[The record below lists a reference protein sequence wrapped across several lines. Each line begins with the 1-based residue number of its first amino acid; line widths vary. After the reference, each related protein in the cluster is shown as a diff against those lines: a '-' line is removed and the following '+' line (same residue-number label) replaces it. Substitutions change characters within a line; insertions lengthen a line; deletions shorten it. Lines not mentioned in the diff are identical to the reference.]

1 MSDNLFLTRMRPL
14 VLGSPEHKELLCRF
28 FIDSHD
34 PYKPAELAW
43 PELDEDARRRLALLP
58 IWEEA
63 LRTEADTALAVT
75 TMGEAERDPLLGEAI
90 RLQGYEE
97 ARHAELLKLLT
108 GKYRIPVPEFA
119 SQRPDRPDWAFM
131 RIGYGECFDSF
142 FAFGLFALARD
153 SGFFPPSLVE
163 IFEPIMQEEG
173 RHIIFHVNW
182 VAYNQARLPFAA
194 RPAYVFRRGLAMWLQ
209 ALSRFKTALRVK
221 TSVEDR
227 PQDNFTMNA
236 HEQFGDLSPREFV
249 ELCLAEN
256 ERRLAPYDPR
266 LLRPAFV
273 PQVAKAVLRT
283 LPRRS
288 QEPVAA

>member
-1 MSDNLFLTRMRPL
+1 MTPSPL
-14 VLGSPEHKELLCRF
+14 VIGSPEHKELLCRF

-34 PYKPAELAW
+34 PYKPAELPW
-43 PELDEDARRRLALLP
+43 PQLDEDARQRLAMLP

-63 LRTEADTALAVT
+63 VRTEADTALAVT
-75 TMGEAERDPLLGEAI
+75 TMGEAEGDPLLAEAI
-90 RLQGYEE
+90 ALQGYEE
-97 ARHAELLKLLT
+97 SRHAQLLKLLT
-108 GKYRIPVPEFA
+108 QKYRIQVPDFPPM
-119 SQRPDRPDWAFM
+119 RPAQPDWAFM

-142 FAFGLFALARD
+142 FAFGLFAMARD

-163 IFEPIMQEEG
+163 LFEPVMQEEG

-182 VAYNQARLPFAA
+182 VAYNQARLPYAA
-194 RPAYVFRRGLAMWLQ
+194 RPAYVFRRGLAIWLQ
-209 ALSRFKTALRVK
+209 MVSRFKTALRMQG
-221 TSVEDR
+221 SVEDR

-236 HEQFGDLSPREFV
+236 HQQFGDISPRGFV

-256 ERRLAPYDPR
+256 ERRLAPYDER

-283 LPRRS
+283 LPR

>member
-1 MSDNLFLTRMRPL
+1 MKPL
-14 VLGSPEHKELLCRF
+14 IIGSAEHKELLCRF
-28 FIDSHD
+28 FIESHD
-34 PYKPAELAW
+34 PYKPPELAW
-43 PELDEDARRRLALLP
+43 PDLDEDARKRLAMLP

-63 LRTEADTALAVT
+63 LRTEAETALAVT
-75 TMGEAERDPLLGEAI
+75 AMGEAESDPLLGEAI

-108 GKYRIPVPEFA
+108 QKYRIQVPDF
-119 SQRPDRPDWAFM
+119 SSTRPEWPAWAFM

-153 SGFFPPSLVE
+153 SGFFPPALVTL
-163 IFEPIMQEEG
+163 FEPVMQEEG

-182 VAYNQARLPFAA
+182 VAYNQARLPYAT

-209 ALSRFKTALRVK
+209 LLSRFKTALRVK
-221 TSVEDR
+221 TASA
-227 PQDNFTMNA
+227 QDNFTMNS
-236 HEQFGDLSPREFV
+236 HHQFGDISPRQFV
-249 ELCLAEN
+249 ELCLSEN

-283 LPRRS
+283 LPKGA
-288 QEPVAA
+288 EPVPA